1 MQSMNTLSAL
11 TAEQELHL
19 QAWRAT
25 ALEKMPYMAALLFSL
40 RPVNH
45 PGVDTFAVDNR
56 HRLYINF
63 KNAAPKGPAFCAEAL
78 MHEASHLLADHN
90 LLADS
95 TGVLIEER
103 RLWNYAGDCAIND
116 DLRDAGCDL
125 LAGHGVFAKNIGM
138 DDYLTPMEY
147 MARLRELRDKAEAKK
162 KSQQGQSGQDSD
174 DEGQGSGSGQ
184 QDDDSTDQQDQDG
197 GDSGE
202 GDQDSDSGQGGNS
215 GQDQE
220 DLPLFKGCG
229 SGSGGEAAPGE
240 LGDDDLGG
248 EAPGIEEVDKEIV
261 RIATVAAI
269 EQHQATHGI
278 GSVPGGIASQAEQI
292 MKPTQTPWEKVAAA
306 YIRRCVAFK
315 AGHADTSFSRRNRR
329 RMNDV
334 LRTDTGQTRG
344 RLIVPGWVKPVPS
357 IHFYRDTSGSM
368 GSARLE
374 KVSREVVTIAKKLGI
389 TGEELVISDVDT
401 RVYDARKFTNAKMLN
416 TITGHG
422 GTDMGEAIVHACSLR
437 KKPSVIVIATDGETG
452 WPQSKPS
459 IPVVVLLVNASK
471 YYVDQVPSWAKVVEV
486 GVE

>member
-1 MQSMNTLSAL
+1 VSCPGPGTTAADAAHMQSMNTLSAL

-174 DEGQGSGSGQ
+174 DEGQGLRLRS
-184 QDDDSTDQQDQDG
+184 
-197 GDSGE
+197 
-202 GDQDSDSGQGGNS
+202 
-215 GQDQE
+215 
-220 DLPLFKGCG
+220 
-229 SGSGGEAAPGE
+229 
-240 LGDDDLGG
+240 
-248 EAPGIEEVDKEIV
+248 
-261 RIATVAAI
+261 
-269 EQHQATHGI
+269 
-278 GSVPGGIASQAEQI
+278 
-292 MKPTQTPWEKVAAA
+292 
-306 YIRRCVAFK
+306 
-315 AGHADTSFSRRNRR
+315 AG
-329 RMNDV
+329 
-334 LRTDTGQTRG
+334 
-344 RLIVPGWVKPVPS
+344 
-357 IHFYRDTSGSM
+357 
-368 GSARLE
+368 
-374 KVSREVVTIAKKLGI
+374 
-389 TGEELVISDVDT
+389 
-401 RVYDARKFTNAKMLN
+401 
-416 TITGHG
+416 
-422 GTDMGEAIVHACSLR
+422 
-437 KKPSVIVIATDGETG
+437 
-452 WPQSKPS
+452 
-459 IPVVVLLVNASK
+459 
-471 YYVDQVPSWAKVVEV
+471 
-486 GVE
+486 